1 MPGLASGWVIMR
13 LLLQRLLIVVLA
25 IVTTLAVGNAD
36 DAPSTPMQKPHPNP
50 DSRGRN
56 TAVALNYCRASFHR
70 IRRYQSK
77 RVLVEEQEKILN
89 NLNLNGIGDEE
100 VIKLYSSVL
109 DEISRTQIADR
120 EMAFLQDKFKKGM
133 QRQIGAS
140 VLTMGTQMALCSVE
154 GAVRTGVN
162 SWLDYRDL
170 SWSRELDVWKVDK
183 DRMQAVV
190 EKSTNFLDTF
200 WKLAQKNNIPD
211 RWLVRG
217 DDLDALEEAVREP
230 EPEKRLRILRRM
242 EPFMECYPPYWYYV
256 ARALQTRGQA
266 QEAAVV
272 YNRVADLAY
281 GHFRK
286 DDMLAA
292 SLANRAII
300 QEYLKD
306 ENAVRSAEESLAH
319 SAGVWEANLMC
330 AHVLERHGRIQQA
343 EDAILRNLDVDL
355 ERPNSALALLSL
367 YYRNGRHDG
376 IVRMLESDE
385 LLTVLPVQNVLQCAE
400 KIGAERVPVGTV
412 VRLRESL
419 SVSTEPRFG
428 LEDVNLTCDAN
439 WLGHTARI
447 RYLTPGANGSPQYSE
462 LPPSS
467 QSPAGDLNTR
477 FRSAIE
483 AGHALNP
490 ASNALQGTVLS
501 FHYPSQPQ
509 DAPPVVVVLG
519 SSVAKRNSRSTAR
532 GISASPAE
540 VRIGEFRLRLQTDV
554 PVALTPPPEQVAERK
569 PEGSPSP
576 ERRGPKARILDII
589 PLPQTGLSGP
599 QKQTTPPPPEE
610 RGASS

>member
-1 MPGLASGWVIMR
+1 MLGLASGWVIMR
-13 LLLQRLLIVVLA
+13 LLLQRLLIAVLA
-25 IVTTLAVGNAD
+25 IVTTLAAVNAD
-36 DAPSTPMQKPHPNP
+36 DAPPMPTQKPHPNP

-77 RVLVEEQEKILN
+77 RVLIEEQEKILN

-120 EMAFLQDKFKKGM
+120 ELAFLQDKFRKGL
-133 QRQIGAS
+133 QRQVGAS

-170 SWSRELDVWKVDK
+170 AWSRELDVWKVDK

-266 QEAAVV
+266 EEAAVV

-319 SAGVWEANLMC
+319 SAAVWEANLMC
-330 AHVLERHGRIQQA
+330 AHVLERHDQVQKA
-343 EDAILRNLDVDL
+343 EDAILRNLDVQL
-355 ERPNSALALLSL
+355 ELPNSALALLGL
-367 YYRNGRHDG
+367 YYRHDRAAG
-376 IVRMLESDE
+376 LIRMLEQED
-385 LLTVLPVQNVLQCAE
+385 LVAVLPVQNILQSAE
-400 KIGAERVPVGTV
+400 KIGADRVPVATV
-412 VRLRESL
+412 TKLRESL
-419 SVSTEPRFG
+419 WISTEPRFG
-428 LEDVNLTCDAN
+428 LDDVNLACDAN
-439 WLGHTARI
+439 WVAHTARI
-447 RYLTPGANGSPQYSE
+447 RYLTAVSNGTPQYSE
-462 LPPSS
+462 IPPSTAS
-467 QSPAGDLNTR
+467 ATGELSTR

-490 ASNALQGTVLS
+490 ASNALQGTVLN
-501 FHYPSQPQ
+501 FHFPSQSA
-509 DAPPVVVVLG
+509 DAAPVVVVLG
-519 SSVAKRNSRSTAR
+519 NAATKRSGKNQTRGVA
-532 GISASPAE
+532 ASPAE
-540 VRIGEFRLRLQTDV
+540 IRLGEFRLKLQAEV
-554 PVALTPPPEQVAERK
+554 PTALVSQVDQLAERK
-569 PEGSPSP
+569 PENTTPP
-576 ERRGPKARILDII
+576 ERRAPRARILDII
-589 PLPQTGLSGP
+589 PLPQSGLASP
-599 QKQTTPPPPEE
+599 LKQQTPPPPDETT
-610 RGASS
+610 STP